1 MKDNSLAEFIIGT
14 VTRGEVQ
21 HEYHEHPAFNG
32 QYHQA
37 QWAYTWVSDSSN
49 DEPSPNAPVICA
61 ICGRSYGN

>member
-1 MKDNSLAEFIIGT
+1 MKDNSLSEFIIGT

-21 HEYHEHPAFNG
+21 HEHPAFNG

-37 QWAYTWVSDSSN
+37 QWASTWVGDSSN
-49 DEPSPNAPVICA
+49 DEPPLNAPVVCA